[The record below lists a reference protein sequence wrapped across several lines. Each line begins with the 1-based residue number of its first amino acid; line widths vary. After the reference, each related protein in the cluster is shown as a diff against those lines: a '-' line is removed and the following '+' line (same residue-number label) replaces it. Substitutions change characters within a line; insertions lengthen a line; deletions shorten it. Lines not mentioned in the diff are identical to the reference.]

1 MQKYRVRGAV
11 EIQTGVVCKNI
22 EFTLTTE
29 ADGPEM
35 ARAWSKAA
43 FGGMPMVITGVE
55 PMSSSR
61 RPPRAVGYR

>member
-1 MQKYRVRGAV
+1 MEKYRVRGAV

-35 ARAWSKAA
+35 ARAWSRAA
-43 FGGMPMVITGVE
+43 FGGMPMVITGIE
-55 PMSSSR
+55 PLR
-61 RPPRAVGYR
+61 ARQRPEPVVAYR